1 MTSPQTSTDAR
12 AGAETRD
19 LLRLRWVPFPSKPP
33 FVRHLWARRQMALLL
48 PQLELPPALWA
59 PGQVCLRLAA
69 KGSDSLPSGERRPFA
84 EG

>member
-19 LLRLRWVPFPSKPP
+19 LLRHP